1 MTVTKNFGRMGC
13 RVNLQMKK
21 KRKRGKEG
29 KGKIKKYMK
38 YRNMTNE
45 YIGKQCAWSTLYGKR
60 HRMNII
66 KIKVS

>member
-1 MTVTKNFGRMGC
+1 MTVTKNFGRKGC

-60 HRMNII
+60 QNEYYQN
-66 KIKVS
+66 